1 MALPILMIVLGLII
15 LVWSTDIFLGVS
27 DLMIGLTVVAIG
39 ALLAEPASCVAAARK
54 GEHDPA
60 VGNVLGS
67 NLFNT
72 LAVVVGLAGAIH
84 SISIPA
90 EIITRDWPL
99 MTLLTIALFAMNYSR
114 NNSHG
119 KINRLEGGVLPTVYI
134 DYALYLINPLV
145 SA

>member
-27 DLMIGLTVVAIG
+27 DLIIGLTVDAIG
-39 ALLAEPASCVAAARK
+39 TSLPEPASSAAVARK

-72 LAVVVGLAGAIH
+72 LAVVGLAGAIH
-84 SISIPA
+84 AMSIPA

-99 MTLLTIALFAMNYSR
+99 MTILTVALLAMSYSR
-114 NNSHG
+114 NNSNG
-119 KINRLEGGVLPTVYI
+119 KINRLEGGALPAVYI
-134 DYALYLINPLV
+134 GCTLNLINPLV